1 MSDIIEVT
9 HRINYDV
16 NDASLQNAA
25 KAIRSQIDE
34 LARLNAQLNDYTKQ
48 FNALM
53 QTQSDGMDR
62 LGKKVDV
69 LNGQL
74 IASAS
79 KTQSVLSSVFKG
91 FKDGMGLKDTLQGS
105 VAKYVEDVK
114 SKFSSLTKASAETS
128 KSISGMWSATSTA
141 TAGAAGKTAS
151 SLLNLGKSL
160 VSTTGLLGLGV
171 NLLLTFGEEM
181 LSAGDKTE
189 KLNVALEESA
199 KFSRELGQAAGSEI
213 AKLISLKSKVEDITL
228 SYDKRLQAA
237 KDLQQLYPE
246 YFGNL
251 SKEEIMAGKVADAY
265 DRVSQSIIAVAKN
278 KVYQA
283 QLESLVSRYTELEDS
298 VRKEEDRTNTKLHKT
313 IDSKTGLPVYNI
325 YEPGSKNSLGTNYV
339 QPTDQP
345 RQASRNVPLQP
356 VDNSPKLD
364 TNKVSGDLI
373 TMTGL
378 LYQIKSVLANISD
391 NDKNLPKPKLASVGS
406 ANTSSDKRGAE
417 VRPKLTI
424 PIPTNP
430 DEENIPDEFNTTKK
444 SNLDVETE
452 ESRKLKAD
460 TAAAKEKDRL
470 EAEEKKRQEE
480 ALVARKVHTQQ
491 MIDDYKNFASEAIKA
506 INAVYEAQLKML
518 DKEIEMRKERVSKA
532 EELAERGNT
541 EILRMEKEQLEKA
554 QAEREKKA
562 KQQLQLNALIQAS
575 NQAVAL
581 SEAIGA
587 IVSAA
592 AKGDPYTI
600 ALRVA
605 AAVAAL
611 VAGIA
616 SLTGA
621 FSNAHAYADGVVDF
635 KGKGGP
641 RDDANWVRISSG
653 ESVITAEGTRNN
665 RQLLE
670 AINSGAKLQF
680 MNPALAF
687 TMPAF
692 ASPDSSVQRFAS
704 RYDLKT
710 VETKLDGVINAIEDN
725 RMKQNIYFNEHGV
738 GIMTERAV
746 RKTKQRWM

>member
-79 KTQSVLSSVFKG
+79 RTQSVLSSVFKG

-298 VRKEEDRTNTKLHKT
+298 IRKEENRTNTKLHKT

-325 YEPGSKNSLGTNYV
+325 YEPGSKKSLGTNYV
-339 QPTDQP
+339 QPSDQP
-345 RQASRNVPLQP
+345 RQALRNGPLQP

-378 LYQIKSVLANISD
+378 LYQIKYVLANISD
-391 NDKNLPKPKLASVGS
+391 NDKSLPKPKLASVGS

-424 PIPTNP
+424 PIPANP
-430 DEENIPDEFNTTKK
+430 NEENIPDEFNTTKK
-444 SNLDVETE
+444 DNLDVETE

-460 TAAAKEKDRL
+460 TAAAKERERL

-480 ALVARKVHTQQ
+480 ALVARKAHTQQ

-692 ASPDSSVQRFAS
+692 ASPDSSAQPFAS

>member
-25 KAIRSQIDE
+25 KAIRNQIDE
-34 LARLNAQLNDYTKQ
+34 LARLNIQLNDYAKQ
-48 FNALM
+48 FNVLM
-53 QTQSDGMDR
+53 QSQSDGMDR
-62 LGKKVDV
+62 LSRKVDA

-74 IASAS
+74 MANASR
-79 KTQSVLSSVFKG
+79 TQSVLSSVFKG
-91 FKDGMGLKDTLQGS
+91 FKEGMGLQDTLQGS

-114 SKFSSLTKASAETS
+114 SKFSSLTKASTETS
-128 KSISGMWSATSTA
+128 RSIASMWSTTSNA

-189 KLNVALEESA
+189 KLNVALEEAA
-199 KFSRELGQAAGSEI
+199 KFSRDLGQAAGGEI
-213 AKLISLKSKVEDITL
+213 AKLVSLKSKVEDITL
-228 SYDKRLQAA
+228 SYDKRLQAT
-237 KDLQQLYPE
+237 KELQQLYPE

-265 DRVSQSIIAVAKN
+265 DRVSQSIVAVAKN
-278 KVYQA
+278 KVYQTR
-283 QLESLVSRYTELEDS
+283 LESLISQYTAF
-298 VRKEEDRTNTKLHKT
+298 EESIKQEEQRTNTQLYKQA
-313 IDSKTGLPVYNI
+313 DPKTGLPVYSI
-325 YEPGSKNSLGTNYV
+325 YKPGSKKEVGIDYEQKS
-339 QPTDQP
+339 DQTQHP
-345 RQASRNVPLQP
+345 RP
-356 VDNSPKLD
+356 VLLKQSVNESPRI
-364 TNKVSGDLI
+364 NEGKVSGDLI
-373 TMTGL
+373 QMRAL
-378 LYQIKSVLANISD
+378 LGQITQLLLAMNE
-391 NDKNLPKPKLASVGS
+391 NAKNLPDIKPTSGVSGGYKANTDRVEKPKLS
-406 ANTSSDKRGAE
+406 
-417 VRPKLTI
+417 I
-424 PIPTNP
+424 HIPTNP
-430 DEENIPDEFNTTKK
+430 DDETIPDEFNTTKK
-444 SNLDVETE
+444 IGMDE
-452 ESRKLKAD
+452 ESSESKKLRAD
-460 TAAAKEKDRL
+460 IAAVKERERL
-470 EAEEKKRQEE
+470 DAEEKQKQAD
-480 ALVARKVHTQQ
+480 ALAAKKAHTQQ
-491 MIDDYKNFASEAIKA
+491 MIDDYRNFANEAIKA
-506 INAVYEAQLKML
+506 INAVYEAQLKAL
-518 DKEIEMRKERVSKA
+518 DKEVELRKERVSKA
-532 EELAERGNT
+532 EELAEHGNT

-587 IVSAA
+587 IVAA
-592 AKGDPYTI
+592 AAEGDPYTI

-621 FSNAHAYADGVVDF
+621 FNNANAYAVVDF

-665 RQLLE
+665 RHLLE

-680 MNPALAF
+680 MNPALAY
-687 TMPAF
+687 TTPAF
-692 ASPDSSVQRFAS
+692 ASPEYSINQYAS
-704 RYDLKT
+704 LYDLKT
-710 VETKLDGVINAIEDN
+710 VETKLDGVITAIEDN
-725 RMKQNIYFNEHGV
+725 RLKQNIYFNEHGV

-746 RKTKQRWM
+746 RKNKQRWM